1 MNIDFAAGDTC
12 FYIGLGGK
20 NELRTSVYEP
30 FQCCPTKVKKSTKFP
45 KVTSTSTSTSVKLPS
60 GGKPTNERKQF
71 KAEQIVKSSNKG
83 KESKK
88 EVKEVKRAK
97 GSPDSEKEK
106 GNKGKKGF
114 FDNGKYIWFW

>member
-1 MNIDFAAGDTC
+1 
-12 FYIGLGGK
+12 LGGK

-45 KVTSTSTSTSVKLPS
+45 KVTSASANTNVKLPS
-60 GGKPTNERKQF
+60 GSGGSERK
-71 KAEQIVKSSNKG
+71 KYTAEQIVKSSNKA

-88 EVKEVKRAK
+88 EVKDVKRAK
-97 GSPDSEKEK
+97 GSPDNEKDK